1 MKNQLTGTVE
11 YVSEITEIKGREK
24 TNNQRTLVITA
35 YEDTDYPKKVAFIAW
50 NKVAD
55 QLDAIRV
62 NDVVTVD
69 FKISS
74 REYNSRFYTE
84 ATIVDFSITKQ
95 HDERSP
101 KNTSTEANTAQTAT
115 NSSTTEQTGDLPF

>member
-1 MKNQLTGTVE
+1 MKNQLAGTVE
-11 YVSEITEIKGREK
+11 LISPITEIKGREK
-24 TNNQRTLVITA
+24 NNTQRTLVITA

-84 ATIVDFSITKQ
+84 ATIVEFSITKQ

-101 KNTSTEANTAQTAT
+101 KNTSTETNTTAT
-115 NSSTTEQTGDLPF
+115 NSSAAQQRDELPF